1 MKLIEI
7 VDEIDAVRSNEEFA
21 ALMNE
26 LYSFGDISVGFLK
39 LSKAEQV
46 KLTGSLVIMESLSRD
61 FSFGP
66 VNSLYERLK
75 ENINEIE
82 NKILNGQANAAERR
96 MYSAYISRCIFHE
109 VKINKKAVNMCAMQ
123 IISNNDELCEDN
135 VFVFMQYA
143 LNCICQEEDREIEF
157 IARDGGFGLWTISA
171 VVNKIYIN
179 RQIEEYL
186 YFSLNK
192 EDVENLIVWF
202 TFALLHE
209 VQHIRQFRDLRGNSD
224 LDNSQVFKE
233 IIVGINNPEFYK
245 ENHDSFAIEKQA
257 NQYAY
262 DFIHYFLKDIIN
274 ENRLNE
280 IINEYGFE
288 KMINE
293 KDLGDKIDE
302 YYSKLVAKHF
312 DEIQE
317 GKKNYE
323 GLKPSR
329 K

>member
-7 VDEIDAVRSNEEFA
+7 VDEVNAVRSNEEFA
-21 ALMNE
+21 VLMNE

-39 LSKAEQV
+39 LSKDEQV
-46 KLTGSLVIMESLSRD
+46 KLISSLVIMESLSRD
-61 FSFGP
+61 FNFGP

-75 ENINEIE
+75 ENINETE
-82 NKILNGQANAAERR
+82 NKILNRQANATERR
-96 MYSAYISRCIFHE
+96 IYSAYISRCIFHE

-123 IISNNDELCEDN
+123 IITNNDELCEDN
-135 VFVFMQYA
+135 IFVFMQYA
-143 LNCICQEEDREIEF
+143 LNCICQEEDREVEF
-157 IARDGGFGLWTISA
+157 IARDGENGLWTISG

-179 RQIEEYL
+179 RHFEEYL

-202 TFALLHE
+202 VFALLHE
-209 VQHIRQFRDLRGNSD
+209 VQHIRQYRDLRGNTD

-245 ENHDSFAIEKQA
+245 ENHDSFSIEKQA

-262 DFIHYFLKDIIN
+262 DFVHYFLKNIID
-274 ENRLNE
+274 ENRINE
-280 IINEYGFE
+280 IISEYGYDKAIE
-288 KMINE
+288 KKE
-293 KDLGDKIDE
+293 VGDKIDK

-312 DEIQE
+312 DEIQD
-317 GKKNYE
+317 GKKLYE
-323 GLKPSR
+323 ELKPSR